1 MSNVGY
7 KHSRTKVPSRDL
19 GNVLVT
25 GADGFIG
32 SHLVE
37 RLLARGDRVTALC
50 IYNSNGHHGWLEPL
64 AAQPPPGLRLALGD
78 VRDPFFVDK
87 VVKGHDT
94 VLHLASLIAIPYS
107 YDAPESYVAT
117 NVNGSL
123 NVAKACL
130 AHGVARLVHTSTSE
144 VYGTARFVPI
154 TEAHPLQP
162 QSPYSASKIAADMV
176 VESFYR
182 SFALPAVILRP
193 FNTYGPRQSLR
204 AVLPTVAAQ
213 LLSGRTSLRLGNVT
227 PTRDFNFV
235 SDTVEAFLA
244 IAAADD
250 SVHGDVFQTG
260 TGVEISVRDA
270 ALTIAREVGIEA
282 TFELQAERQRPALSE
297 VERLLAD
304 STKLREKTGWSP
316 KVDFAAGIAALVD
329 WLRRRSDLGRA
340 ATYQK

>member
-1 MSNVGY
+1 MA
-7 KHSRTKVPSRDL
+7 RDL

-37 RLLARGDRVTALC
+37 RLVERGEKVTALC
-50 IYNSNGHHGWLEPL
+50 LYNSNGHHGWLEPI
-64 AAQPPPGLRLALGD
+64 ANAPPKNLRVALGD
-78 VRDPFFVDK
+78 VRDPFFVDDL
-87 VVKGHDT
+87 VRGHDT
-94 VLHLASLIAIPYS
+94 VLHLAALIAIPYS

-117 NVNGSL
+117 NINGTL

-130 AHGVARLVHTSTSE
+130 THGTKRLVHTSTSE

-154 TEAHPLQP
+154 TESHPLQP
-162 QSPYSASKIAADMV
+162 QSPYSATKIAADMV

-182 SFALPAVILRP
+182 SFGLPAVTLRP

-204 AVLPTVAAQ
+204 AVLPTIAAQ
-213 LLSGRTSLRLGNVT
+213 LLAGRTSLLLGNLT

-244 IAAADD
+244 IAEADD

-260 TGVEISVRDA
+260 TGVEVSVRDA
-270 ALTIAREVGIEA
+270 ALAIAKEIGVEV
-282 TFELQAERQRPALSE
+282 TFEVEADRQRPALSE
-297 VERLLAD
+297 VERLLSDA
-304 STKLREKTGWSP
+304 TKLRRKTGWSP
-316 KVDFAAGIAALVD
+316 KVDFAAGVAALVA
-329 WLRRRSDLGRA
+329 WLRGRSDLARA